1 MIFHLSDE
9 KDIKKGLITDVYFD
23 RARKIMEARNLTRK
37 ATAEIRLQKFPEGWS
52 WGVLAGVEE
61 ALKLLEDLPVEVD
74 CLPEGTIFREE
85 EPVLTIAGRY
95 LDYAVYE
102 TALLG
107 LLCQASGI
115 ATKSSRCRKAAENRP
130 LISFGARR
138 MHPGLAP
145 MIERNAFIGGCD
157 GVAVGKS
164 AELIGESPSGT
175 IPHALVLMM
184 GGVVSALTA
193 FDEIIDPAVRR
204 VALVDTFSD
213 EKTEALTVAEALGD
227 RLFAVRLDTPSSRR
241 GDMGMILR
249 EVRWELDLRGYRD
262 VQLFVSGGVDED
274 SILELNEYS
283 DAYGVGTSISN
294 APVINFSMDIV
305 EIEGNPVAKR
315 GKMSGRK
322 KLLLCRNCRLTT
334 VIPYRS
340 EAGRCA
346 CGGEMEDLLEPVI
359 EKGRLVTELPAPQK
373 IREYVLSQ
381 LPFHDLS

>member
-1 MIFHLSDE
+1 
-9 KDIKKGLITDVYFD
+9 
-23 RARKIMEARNLTRK
+23 
-37 ATAEIRLQKFPEGWS
+37 
-52 WGVLAGVEE
+52 
-61 ALKLLEDLPVEVD
+61 
-74 CLPEGTIFREE
+74 
-85 EPVLTIAGRY
+85 
-95 LDYAVYE
+95 
-102 TALLG
+102 
-107 LLCQASGI
+107 
-115 ATKSSRCRKAAENRP
+115 
-130 LISFGARR
+130 
-138 MHPGLAP
+138 

-227 RLFAVRLDTPSSRR
+227 RLFAVRLDTHSSRR